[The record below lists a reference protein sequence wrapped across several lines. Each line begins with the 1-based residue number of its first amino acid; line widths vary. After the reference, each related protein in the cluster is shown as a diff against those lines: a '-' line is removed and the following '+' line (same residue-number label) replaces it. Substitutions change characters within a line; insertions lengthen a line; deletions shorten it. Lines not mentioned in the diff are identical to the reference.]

1 MLPRACLLSLTYR
14 LRLGMTRGNPQ
25 IRMFCPTVRR
35 TRPLHL
41 RYELT
46 RATVASSP
54 SAHAE
59 TPVSASII
67 ARPPL
72 PLSAKRTQ
80 RQAEIAYQIKL
91 LEAQMQA
98 LLADP
103 TDDSAPETG
112 AAPAV
117 VDTAHDSALQ
127 AEIQVL
133 RDEVASLRTRW
144 ELEQRRTTAE
154 IPASEAPPRYSR
166 GS

>member
-35 TRPLHL
+35 TCPGHL
-41 RYELT
+41 RYKLT
-46 RATVASSP
+46 WATIASSP

-59 TPVSASII
+59 TPVSASVNI
-67 ARPPL
+67 RPPV

-103 TDDSAPETG
+103 ADDPTPEAG
-112 AAPAV
+112 AAPTV
-117 VDTAHDSALQ
+117 PDTAHDNALQ

-144 ELEQRRTTAE
+144 ELEQRTTVE
-154 IPASEAPPRYSR
+154 IPRERSTAAIFAR
-166 GS
+166 